1 MTRRKKYHYGDLRS
15 KLVKMTSEIL
25 ENEGI
30 ESLTMRS
37 LSKRLDVSR
46 TAAYRHFPDKT
57 ALLKAVAEDTFNRMR
72 VYINQKSASMKDP
85 LDRFEAISYAY
96 LEFAAKNSAR
106 YRQMFSREVVSEP
119 GVPELKDAAWKAFSE
134 FINVIETCQKKGVFK
149 PNDPV
154 ELANVAWATVHGLSL
169 LLIDGQ
175 IRTREDGTSLH
186 ALLMNGNSEP
196 SQNVLQI
203 TNATINMLVKGF
215 GKK

>member
-1 MTRRKKYHYGDLRS
+1 
-15 KLVKMTSEIL
+15 MTSEIL

-30 ESLTMRS
+30 DSLTMRS
-37 LSKRLDVSR
+37 ISKRLDVSR

-72 VYINQKSASMKDP
+72 VYIHQKSASMKDP

-96 LEFAAKNSAR
+96 LEFTSKNSAR

-119 GVPELKDAAWKAFSE
+119 GVTELKGAAWKALSE
-134 FINVIETCQKKGVFK
+134 FIDVIETCQSEGIFK

-154 ELANVAWATVHGLSL
+154 ELANVAWAAIHGLSL

-175 IRTREDGTSLH
+175 IRTSKAGKSLH
-186 ALLMNGNSEP
+186 VLLMNGNSKP
-196 SQNVLQI
+196 SSNVLQI
-203 TNATINMLVKGF
+203 ANATISMLVTGF
-215 GKK
+215 KAK